1 MSKNKHLAL
10 DDRCSIEHGLNKR
23 LSFKAI
29 GAEIDK
35 DCTTISKEIRS
46 HIVFEKKGAPY
57 RPFNDCLNRM
67 HCYHIGDVCE
77 KCTRKHKNKCS
88 VCGACRK
95 RCPDYKKQDCP
106 HLLNP
111 PYVCNGCDQRSVCTL
126 EKHLYH
132 AVSAQ
137 REYETVL
144 RESRSGVNLTEKEQ
158 SQLDGLISPLLKNGQ
173 SIHHILVHNQ
183 DTIMCC
189 EKTLY
194 SYADLGL
201 FQARNIDM
209 PRKVRFKPRKKKSV
223 ALKVDKK
230 CRIGRSFED
239 FKRFQE
245 EHPDLTVV
253 ELDSVEGV
261 KGGAVLLTIHF
272 VFPKF
277 QLAFMREA
285 NDSRTVTDIF
295 NNLYDTMGA
304 ALYKK
309 LFPVLLADNGSE
321 FSDPASLEFAPD
333 GERRSHLFYCNLSAP
348 HQKGSCE
355 VNHEFIRRIIPKG
368 VEIGNYSQD
377 QIRLMMNHVNSY
389 SRPEIGNKAP
399 YEMMAF
405 FYGKNVLDL
414 FEFKAVAPNDIILK
428 PSLLIP

>member
-1 MSKNKHLAL
+1 
-10 DDRCSIEHGLNKR
+10 
-23 LSFKAI
+23 
-29 GAEIDK
+29 
-35 DCTTISKEIRS
+35 
-46 HIVFEKKGAPY
+46 
-57 RPFNDCLNRM
+57 
-67 HCYHIGDVCE
+67 
-77 KCTRKHKNKCS
+77 
-88 VCGACRK
+88 
-95 RCPDYKKQDCP
+95 
-106 HLLNP
+106 
-111 PYVCNGCDQRSVCTL
+111 
-126 EKHLYH
+126 
-132 AVSAQ
+132 
-137 REYETVL
+137 
-144 RESRSGVNLTEKEQ
+144 
-158 SQLDGLISPLLKNGQ
+158 
-173 SIHHILVHNQ
+173 
-183 DTIMCC
+183 
-189 EKTLY
+189 
-194 SYADLGL
+194 
-201 FQARNIDM
+201 M

-245 EHPDLTVV
+245 EHPDLPVV

-295 NNLYDTMGA
+295 NNLYNTMGA

-321 FSDPASLEFAPD
+321 FSDPVSLEFAPD
-333 GERRSHLFYCNLSAP
+333 GERRSHLFYCNPSAP

-368 VEIGNYSQD
+368 VEIGKYSQD

-414 FEFKAVAPNDIILK
+414 FKFKAVAPNDIILK

>member
-1 MSKNKHLAL
+1 MSKNKHLTF
-10 DDRCSIEHGLNKR
+10 DDRHNIEHGLKKR
-23 LSFKAI
+23 LSFKEI
-29 GAEIDK
+29 GARIGK
-35 DCTTISKEIRS
+35 DCTTVSKEIRS

-57 RPFNDCLNRM
+57 RPFNDCRNRM
-67 HCYHIGDVCE
+67 HCHHTGDVCKE
-77 KCTRKHKNKCS
+77 CTRKHKSKCS
-88 VCGACRK
+88 VCGGCGK
-95 RCPDYKKQDCP
+95 KCPDYEKQECP
-106 HLLNP
+106 LLRTP
-111 PYVCNGCDQRSVCTL
+111 PYVCNGCEQQNTCTL

-132 AVSAQ
+132 AISAQ
-137 REYETVL
+137 KEYETV
-144 RESRSGVNLTEKEQ
+144 RSESRLGVNLTPKELA
-158 SQLDGLISPLLKNGQ
+158 QLDGFISPLLKNGQ
-173 SIHHILVHNQ
+173 SIHHILINNQ
-183 DTIMCC
+183 DTVMCC

-201 FQARNIDM
+201 FEARNIDL
-209 PRKVRFKPRKKKSV
+209 PRKVRFRPRKKKSV

-245 EHPDLTVV
+245 EHPDLPVV

-272 VFPKF
+272 VLPKF

-285 NDSRTVTDIF
+285 NDSRTVTNIF
-295 NNLYDTMGA
+295 NDLYDAIGE

-309 LFPVLLADNGSE
+309 LFPILLADNGSE

-333 GERRSHLFYCNLSAP
+333 GKQRSHVFCCNPSAP

-368 VEIGNYSQD
+368 VDIGKYSPE
-377 QIRLMMNHVNSY
+377 QIRQMMNHINSY
-389 SRPEIGNKAP
+389 RRAEIGNKAP

-405 FYGKNVLDL
+405 FYGENILEL
-414 FEFKAVAPNDIILK
+414 LGFKAVAPNDIILR
-428 PSLLIP
+428 PSLLNL